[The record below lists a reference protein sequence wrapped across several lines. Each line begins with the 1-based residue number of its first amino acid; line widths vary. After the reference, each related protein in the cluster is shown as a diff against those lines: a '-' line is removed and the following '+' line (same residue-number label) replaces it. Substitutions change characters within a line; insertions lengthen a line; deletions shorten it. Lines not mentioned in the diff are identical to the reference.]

1 MRLRSRRYLAA
12 ISILTLL
19 LTGVAAAPA
28 SARTNDDVVVAS
40 GEDWTV
46 ERAPGGYVVTLHLDE
61 PIPVISD
68 APTIVVDGEPLGIA
82 RTSDGGRT
90 LTITTFDGR
99 VASAGEVVQGWASGP
114 KPGDGTGSDNNR
126 RAPVLPNDVLD
137 DQLRALA
144 PAPAIPDPSEPGPY
158 TVTEAE
164 YDFGDRSVPLADYG
178 GIRGEMMGKLYVSS
192 APGERPVVVFM
203 HGRHHT
209 CGDASS
215 GESQTGWPCP
225 SGTMVIRSYLGYEG
239 TARALASHG
248 YNVVSVSVNA
258 INATDSDVTFDQ
270 GARARGTLVLDA
282 LAMLESLNAGQ
293 TVTFEDQPDAGSVS
307 ARTFDDALASAT
319 TRSDH
324 PAAPSGL
331 TAANLAGR
339 FDLARVGLM
348 GHSRGGEGVVAAA
361 QLNVAAQHQYGILS
375 VLPLAPTDFARRTLS
390 DVTTMA
396 VLPYCDGDIGDQ
408 QGQKYIDDSR
418 HAFDDNVLRSAVWV
432 MGANHNFFNTVWT
445 PGAYPAGGEDDWN
458 TDDTTSACSTLDPTR
473 LNAADQYQVG
483 VTLMTGFFRSTLGGE
498 TQFLPLFDGTTAPTT
513 DRIPFADIRVIA
525 TQARSQTTLVTDFVG
540 TNAIILTEDTNDSEV
555 CEGPQ
560 NNAVN
565 PRCVD
570 SPGGSVP
577 HWNPGFLAP
586 LVPLYPVYRFRW
598 NDASTPALRV
608 IVPDDQRDVSARE
621 QLTLKVAPTRDVVL
635 GTDFAIV
642 LVDGSGAEFSVVA
655 SSLNPYAINRMPGGA
670 EQLDKTVLQQ
680 VTLPLG
686 EVIGVDLT
694 DLREVRIE
702 ADGTANGG
710 LFLSDLAFD
719 SPSAGAPTVVERSS
733 VNMAITRVEEGA
745 QSWDASVA
753 VWLDRPSDEPVVAYV
768 GAIPGPGA
776 LYAPVQNFA
785 QRVTFA
791 PGETCLAVPVLITG
805 NSDVSVD
812 GVSVAVTA
820 ATTSQQGVSGASD
833 FSAVL
838 VREDDGVSGGATA
851 PPFGEQGD
859 VCAEL
864 AASRTPGELALSD
877 ADPARGDSLRLTAT
891 GFRVGEAVLATVG
904 GVALPAVVAG
914 ADGTAVIDTVIAS
927 DAPLGEIAIVARG
940 AGSDRVQQATATVR
954 AAAPTPTP
962 TRSTTTAVPV
972 GSSASALA
980 NSGANGIVWGITAL
994 AAALLVASGT
1004 VVNAGARRRRE
1015 R

>member
-1 MRLRSRRYLAA
+1 M
-12 ISILTLL
+12 
-19 LTGVAAAPA
+19 
-28 SARTNDDVVVAS
+28 
-40 GEDWTV
+40 
-46 ERAPGGYVVTLHLDE
+46 
-61 PIPVISD
+61 
-68 APTIVVDGEPLGIA
+68 
-82 RTSDGGRT
+82 
-90 LTITTFDGR
+90 
-99 VASAGEVVQGWASGP
+99 
-114 KPGDGTGSDNNR
+114 
-126 RAPVLPNDVLD
+126 
-137 DQLRALA
+137 
-144 PAPAIPDPSEPGPY
+144 
-158 TVTEAE
+158 
-164 YDFGDRSVPLADYG
+164 
-178 GIRGEMMGKLYVSS
+178 
-192 APGERPVVVFM
+192 
-203 HGRHHT
+203 
-209 CGDASS
+209 
-215 GESQTGWPCP
+215 
-225 SGTMVIRSYLGYEG
+225 
-239 TARALASHG
+239 
-248 YNVVSVSVNA
+248 SVNA

-270 GARARGTLVLDA
+270 GAGARGSLVLDT

-293 TVTFEDQPDAGSVS
+293 TVTFEDQPDAGVASS
-307 ARTFDDALASAT
+307 RTFDDALASAA
-319 TRSDH
+319 TRSDQ

-331 TAANLAGR
+331 TAADLAGR

-361 QLNVAAQHQYGILS
+361 QLNAAAQRQYGILA

-458 TDDTTSACSTLDPTR
+458 NDDTTSACSTLDPTR

-483 VTLMTGFFRSTLGGE
+483 VTLMTGFFRSTLGAE
-498 TQFLPLFDGTTAPTT
+498 TQFSPLFDGTTAPTT

-525 TQARSQTTLVTDFVG
+525 THARSQTTLVTDFVG
-540 TNAIILTEDTNDSEV
+540 TNAIILTEGNGDSEV
-555 CEGPQ
+555 CEGRQ
-560 NNAVN
+560 NNADN
-565 PRCVD
+565 PWCDD
-570 SPGGSVP
+570 SPGGSMP
-577 HWNPGFLAP
+577 HWNAAFLAP

-598 NDASTPALRV
+598 DDADTTALRV
-608 IVPDDQRDVSARE
+608 LVPDDQRDVSARE

-642 LVDGSGAEFSVVA
+642 LVDGSGAEFSVAA

-686 EVIGVDLT
+686 DVIGVDLT

-702 ADGTANGG
+702 ARTGADLTAHGG

-719 SPSAGAPTVVERSS
+719 SPSAGTPTVVRRSS
-733 VNMAITRVEEGA
+733 VNMAMTRVEEGT

-753 VWLDRPSDEPVVAYV
+753 VWLDRPADEPVVAYV

-776 LYAPVQNFA
+776 MYAPVQNFA

-838 VREDDGVSGGATA
+838 VREDDGVSGGAST

-877 ADPARGDSLRLTAT
+877 TDPARGDTLRLTAT
-891 GFRVGEAVLATVG
+891 GFRVGEAVPAGDSHRARRSANAHSDSVG
-904 GVALPAVVAG
+904 DDHSRAGGERGV
-914 ADGTAVIDTVIAS
+914 
-927 DAPLGEIAIVARG
+927 G
-940 AGSDRVQQATATVR
+940 AGELR
-954 AAAPTPTP
+954 
-962 TRSTTTAVPV
+962 
-972 GSSASALA
+972 
-980 NSGANGIVWGITAL
+980 NGRKRLGDD
-994 AAALLVASGT
+994 
-1004 VVNAGARRRRE
+1004 GARCSPPGGIRHRRE
-1015 R
+1015 RRGAPPPRALTRKRTASPIVGPAHIGGA